1 MSEMATERSRADNE
15 AAGWFARLN
24 QLSVTTESLWAF
36 REWRR
41 DPANREAYART
52 EAAWDA
58 AGRHMDDPEIRAMTA
73 EALARNP
80 VRPDRAHSRQGL
92 RPAILL
98 ASAAVTCAAAVVVIW
113 TLGLTQPTY
122 RTGVGEQRLVVL
134 QDGSRVRLN
143 TDSELRVRFRAS
155 ERRVVLARG
164 EAFFEAA
171 HNPARPFVVEADG
184 ARVRALGTRFD
195 VRRDARAVQVTL
207 LEGRVQVGP
216 ADHPAAATLAPNQQ
230 LTVSGRG
237 VTTPVAADASEI
249 SSWTT
254 GRLSFRDEALGDALA
269 EVNRYAV
276 HKVSLDGPAAIG
288 RQPVSGVFN
297 VGDTPAFVA
306 AVCAYFDLEATT
318 APDGSVRLA
327 PRARSSDG

>member
-1 MSEMATERSRADNE
+1 MSEMATERSRADSE

-24 QLSVTTESLWAF
+24 QLSVTTKTLWAYQA
-36 REWRR
+36 WRR
-41 DPANREAYART
+41 DPANREAYSRV

-58 AGRHMDDPEIRAMTA
+58 AGRLTSDPEIRAMTA

-80 VRPDRAHSRQGL
+80 ARGSQARSRQGL

-98 ASAAVTCAAAVVVIW
+98 AGGAITCAALAAIW
-113 TLGLTQPTY
+113 MLGLTQPTY

-143 TDSELRVRFRAS
+143 TDSELRVRFRAN

-184 ARVRALGTRFD
+184 ARVRALGTKFD
-195 VRRDARAVQVTL
+195 VRRDVTAVQVTL

-230 LTVSGRG
+230 LTVSGHA
-237 VTTPVAADASEI
+237 VTSPVAADAGEI

-254 GRLSFRDEALGDALA
+254 GRLSFRNEALGDALA
-269 EVNRYAV
+269 EVNRYAI
-276 HKVSLDGPAAIG
+276 HKVSLDGPAALG

-306 AVCAYFDLEATT
+306 AVSAYFDLEATT

-327 PRARSSDG
+327 PKAKSSDG